1 MKKYILFIVLLFF
14 FSASLTA
21 QTSSLSIGTE
31 TVCAVQEVLIPVSA
45 ANLYNVSAITLFIG
59 FDTTLLQF
67 ENIVNVDPLIIGYS
81 WNIISN
87 PVQFGFVWAGVTPI
101 NLSQK
106 KLFDLKFK
114 FLGVPAPVNFNSG
127 CELVD
132 QALQIIPVNLVNGS
146 VHEGNISLITN
157 PHDTVVNTG
166 INTSFMVNSV
176 NALNFRWK
184 VSSNQGSTWS
194 DIQDGTHYNGA
205 GTHELNITRVP
216 FSFNNNLY
224 FCAMDNGFCELNSP
238 SAILH
243 VDSSLSISDQLT
255 QKIHLDQNYPNP
267 FSVETMINYN
277 LPQEGAVK
285 IHIYNYTGIEV
296 LSFPGQWQSAGAHSM
311 NINVPE
317 LNSGLYFYN
326 LEVTNQNYLRSAFK
340 KMIKY

>member
-1 MKKYILFIVLLFF
+1 MKKYILFIVILFF

-21 QTSSLSIGTE
+21 QTSSLSIGSE
-31 TVCAVQEVLIPVSA
+31 TVCAVQEVLIPVTASDL
-45 ANLYNVSAITLFIG
+45 NNVSAITLFIG

-67 ENIVNVDPLIIGYS
+67 KNIINVDSLIVGYS

-87 PVQFGFVWAGVTPI
+87 PIQLGFVWAGVTPL
-101 NLSQK
+101 NLSHK
-106 KLFDLKFK
+106 KLFDLKFN
-114 FLGVPAPVNFNSG
+114 FLGLPAPVTFNSG
-127 CELVD
+127 CELID
-132 QALQIIPVNLVNGS
+132 KALQIIPVNLVNGS
-146 VHEGNISLITN
+146 VHEGNISLTTN
-157 PHDTVVNTG
+157 PHDTLVNTG
-166 INTSFMVNSV
+166 MNTRFTVFSP
-176 NALNFRWK
+176 NALSFRWK
-184 VSSNQGSTWS
+184 VSSNQGSSWTE
-194 DIQDGTHYNGA
+194 IQDNFHYYGSRTNQ
-205 GTHELNITRVP
+205 LNISQVP

-243 VDSSLSISDQLT
+243 VDSTLSISDQLT

-285 IHIYNYTGIEV
+285 INIYNYTGIEV